1 MRPVAEP
8 DLNRRVVVTGMAG
21 LTPLGL
27 DWKHVGD
34 AIAAGRSG
42 VEYVAELDAIDGLNT
57 RLGARAHEFEVPK
70 HYPRKKLR
78 AMGRVSLLATR
89 ATELALED
97 SGLLGDPVVTSGRTG
112 ISYGSNSGSP
122 AALSVYAEKLFAGKT
137 LRGIAASD
145 YLKFMSH
152 TCAANLAAFFEVR
165 GRIIPTSSAC
175 ASGSQGIG
183 YAYEAIRFGQQD
195 VMLAGGAD
203 EFGEIDVAVFD
214 VLYAASTRNDTPQET
229 PRPFDR
235 DRDGLVVAEGAGCLV
250 LEDLDR
256 ARSRGARIHAE
267 ILGYATCCDGRHL
280 TNPDPAG
287 MERVMRLGLENAAL
301 GPDAIDYV
309 NAHATGTEA
318 GDIAESAATF
328 AVFGG
333 DTPVSTLK
341 GHLGHT
347 LGACGVLDAWIT
359 IEMLRDGWLAPTL
372 HLENVDDRCAPLDYV
387 MEKPR
392 PCRASVAVSHNFGF
406 GGVNTSLV
414 LKTWSE

>member
-1 MRPVAEP
+1 MK
-8 DLNRRVVVTGMAG
+8 RRVVVTGMAG

-27 DWKHVGD
+27 DWKQVGEGLRT
-34 AIAAGRSG
+34 GRSG
-42 VEYVAELDAIDGLNT
+42 VEHVAELGEIDGLNT
-57 RLGARAHEFEVPK
+57 RLGARAKDFEVPR

-97 SGLLGDPVVTSGRTG
+97 AGLLDDPVIRSGRTG

-122 AALSVYAEKLFAGKT
+122 PALSIYAHKLFAGKT

-183 YAYEAIRFGQQD
+183 YGYDAIRFGQQD
-195 VMLAGGAD
+195 VMLTGGSD

-214 VLYAASTRNDTPQET
+214 VLYAASTRNDEPQST
-229 PRPFDR
+229 PRPFDVT
-235 DRDGLVVAEGAGCLV
+235 RDGLVVGEGAGCFV
-250 LEDLDR
+250 LEALEHAR
-256 ARSRGARIHAE
+256 ARGAHIHAE
-267 ILGYATCCDGRHL
+267 VLGYATNCDGRHL

-287 MERVMRLGLENAAL
+287 MQQVMRLGLE
-301 GPDAIDYV
+301 DAELDATDIDYV

-318 GDIAESAATF
+318 GDIAESAATL
-328 AVFGG
+328 AVFG
-333 DTPVSTLK
+333 DRKPVSTLK

-347 LGACGVLDAWIT
+347 LGACGVLEAWIT
-359 IEMLRDGWLAPTL
+359 IEMMREGWLAPTL
-372 HLENVDDRCAPLDYV
+372 HLENVDPRCAPLDYV
-387 MEKPR
+387 RDEPR
-392 PCRASVAVSHNFGF
+392 PCQARIAVSNNFGF

-414 LKTWSE
+414 LKTWLD

>member
-1 MRPVAEP
+1 
-8 DLNRRVVVTGMAG
+8 LKRRVVVTGMAG

-42 VEYVAELDAIDGLNT
+42 VELIPELDAIDGLKT
-57 RLGARAHEFEVPK
+57 RLGARAHEFEVPT

-78 AMGRVSLLATR
+78 AMGRVSMLATR
-89 ATELALED
+89 ATEIALED
-97 SGLLGDPVVTSGRTG
+97 AGLLGDPIVSSGRTG

-122 AALSVYAEKLFAGKT
+122 VALAVYAEKLFAGRT
-137 LRGIAASD
+137 LRGIAATD

-183 YAYEAIRFGQQD
+183 YAYEAIHFGLQD

-214 VLYAASTRNDTPQET
+214 VLYAASTRNDAPHET

-235 DRDGLVVAEGAGCLV
+235 DRDGLVVGEGAGCFV
-250 LEDLDR
+250 LEELEHAR
-256 ARSRGARIHAE
+256 ARGARIHAE
-267 ILGYATCCDGRHL
+267 VLGYATCCDGRHL

-287 MERVMRLGLENAAL
+287 MERVMRLGLESAGL
-301 GPDAIDYV
+301 GPDDIDYV

-328 AVFGG
+328 AVFGANK
-333 DTPVSTLK
+333 PVSTLK

-347 LGACGVLDAWIT
+347 LGACGVLEAWMT
-359 IEMLRDGWLAPTL
+359 VEMLRDGWLAPTL
-372 HLENVDDRCAPLDYV
+372 HLENVDERCAPLDYV

-392 PCRASVAVSHNFGF
+392 AFEGNVAVSNNFGF

-414 LKTWSE
+414 LKTWPE